1 MHASKTSLTPEIK
14 QCNDSVHLISSSTS
28 PIRNSL
34 GHEKLKLF
42 HNNKQLAEEIK
53 SVSNKIQ
60 LILKCETKAKE
71 QFIKNQK
78 RAEEDLQKK
87 ARNDSKLK
95 DKEYLSEYR
104 KKEVESLRQRN
115 LIEKEQRRI
124 AIKTLQNSI
133 IRERHQLAN
142 EVKKNRAELDEIGR
156 GYKEMI
162 RKKNYVMKSNR
173 IKEVVNRKQNSS
185 TLVYRFNEDLKQAYQ
200 DKILYEKR
208 LYQELMIKMKEIE
221 KQEAIA
227 IENYSKTL
235 KNTGMAGVEFPTPD
249 EITNK

>member
-14 QCNDSVHLISSSTS
+14 ECYNSIHLVSSSTS
-28 PIRNSL
+28 PIRSSL

-71 QFIKNQK
+71 QQAKNK
-78 RAEEDLQKK
+78 KKAEEDLQKK
-87 ARNDSKLK
+87 ARNESKLK

-104 KKEVESLRQRN
+104 KREVENLRKQN
-115 LIEKEQRRI
+115 LIEKEERRI
-124 AIKTLQNSI
+124 AIKALQNSI

-142 EVKKNRAELDEIGR
+142 EVKKSRAELDEIGR

-162 RKKNYVMKSNR
+162 RKKNYAMKSNR
-173 IKEVVNRKQNSS
+173 IKEVVNRKQNSR
-185 TLVYRFNEDLKQAYQ
+185 TLEYKFNEDLKQAYQ

-221 KQEAIA
+221 KQEVLA

-249 EITNK
+249 EITKQ